1 MDSEILDELFLKERH
16 LYVKLTEFE
25 NISIQL
31 GEAVDRRDEVSVQM
45 LLYMREEPASQLQEI
60 DQYLRARL
68 FELPEEDAIRGRE
81 LLEGAPPQDPEEAR
95 LCAQVSQNQRLLQ
108 RCMEL
113 DRRISTRVDGSR
125 SFYTK
130 YR

>member
-45 LLYMREEPASQLQEI
+45 LLNMREEPASQLQEI

-95 LCAQVSQNQRLLQ
+95 LCA
-108 RCMEL
+108 
-113 DRRISTRVDGSR
+113 
-125 SFYTK
+125 
-130 YR
+130 